1 MSKHVRIYRPSKTA
15 MQSGRA
21 KTRQWVMVFEP
32 SDRSTPDPI
41 IGWNGSGDTKQQV
54 RLTFETEAEAIAYAR
69 KEGYTYTVSEPRERR
84 IKPKAYADNFAYT
97 RMEPWT
103 H

>member
-1 MSKHVRIYRPSKTA
+1 MSKHVRIFRPAKTA

-21 KTRQWVMVFEP
+21 KTRKWVMVFEP

-41 IGWNGSGDTKQQV
+41 IGWNGSGDTGRQV
-54 RLTFETEAEAIAYAR
+54 RLTFDTEAEAIAYAR
-69 KEGYTYTVSEPRERR
+69 KEGFTYTISEPRERR

>member
-21 KTRQWVMVFEP
+21 KTHQWVMVFEP

-41 IGWNGSGDTKQQV
+41 IGWNGSGDTAQQV
-54 RLTFETEAEAIAYAR
+54 RLTFDTEAEAIAYAR

-97 RMEPWT
+97 RIEPWT